1 MSGPPLIIRG
11 AAPGDYERIIGEVD
25 RWWGGRSMALM
36 LPRLFFEHLGP
47 WTYVAEQNGPPI
59 GFLAAFRSQTNDRVA
74 YCHFIG
80 VSPDAR
86 GQGVGEAL
94 YARLCADALAAGC
107 SEVHA
112 VTSPANSGSIAF
124 HRRLG
129 FEPMPGADDAEGT
142 PFTSDYDGPGEHR
155 VRFRKQLHDGG
166 AARAAR
172 EAIEAG

>member
-1 MSGPPLIIRG
+1 MSGAPLCIRG
-11 AAPGDYERIIGEVD
+11 VAPGDYDRIIVEVD
-25 RWWGGRSMALM
+25 RWWGGRSMAAM
-36 LPRLFFEHLGP
+36 LPRLFFEHLGQ
-47 WTYVAEQNGPPI
+47 WTYIAEQDGPPI
-59 GFLAAFRSQTNDRVA
+59 GFLAAFRSQADAGIA

-112 VTSPANSGSIAF
+112 VTAPANSGSIAF
-124 HRRLG
+124 HGRLG
-129 FEPMPGADDAEGT
+129 FEPMPGAGDAEGT
-142 PFTSDYDGPGEHR
+142 PYTSDYDGPGEHR
-155 VRFRKQLHDGG
+155 VRFRKRLYDVC
-166 AARAAR
+166 AAQNTN